1 MYRRPAAQG
10 SRDAEF
16 MASLAAVTAQRYSD
30 SEEPNFG
37 IGRRRVYPTKKAP
50 NLPFVAT
57 VCLGVVAL
65 LAGFGF
71 LFSSL
76 FNKRVQAVRDYDAEV
91 EHWQDIDRPRMEQLQ
106 VNLLASLPPTQA
118 GSAPITLRSSLE
130 PTEEDDWVFSDSED
144 GYGIEEYKPLSYRG
158 RVELPCYYNNCS
170 MVEANWRGQLSP
182 RDQWDDEVL
191 PSWDEAPR
199 AGFLLMAS
207 GGGLESNISLDPLPL
222 VYDFPTVGQAP
233 QPRTHCFGTSHGVY
247 KRPGACHHAHKLVD
261 LCVAVSFDGEA
272 WTLHHFATNS
282 LTNSSRHTG
291 SYGCNPQRNY
301 EPTTYKKDMCW
312 GAAPSHRLCEEAGP
326 AHILEITVRAWHDPY
341 IRAAEL
347 THGTFDFGLAPA
359 TQVKIGVIL
368 LVFGT
373 LAACC
378 PCFIRRNCHFKG
390 ASGAEEREVLSPQA
404 QKLGMA

>member
-1 MYRRPAAQG
+1 
-10 SRDAEF
+10 
-16 MASLAAVTAQRYSD
+16 MASLAAITTAQRYSD
-30 SEEPNFG
+30 SEDPSFG
-37 IGRRRVYPTKKAP
+37 IGRRRVYPTKKPP

-76 FNKRVQAVRDYDAEV
+76 FNQRVQAVRDYDAEV

-106 VNLLASLPPTQA
+106 VNLLASLPPTQT

-158 RVELPCYYNNCS
+158 RLELPCYYNNCS
-170 MVEANWRGQLSP
+170 MVEANFRGQLSP
-182 RDQWDDEVL
+182 RDRWDDEVL

-199 AGFLLMAS
+199 ASFQLMAS

-247 KRPGACHHAHKLVD
+247 KRPGACHHAQKLVD
-261 LCVAVSFDGEA
+261 ICVAVSFDGSG

-282 LTNSSRHTG
+282 PTNSSRQTG

-326 AHILEITVRAWHDPY
+326 AHVLQITVRAWHDPY

-368 LVFGT
+368 LVFGI

-378 PCFIRRNCHFKG
+378 PCCIRRNCHFKG
-390 ASGAEEREVLSPQA
+390 ASGSEEREVLSPQA